1 MIINYLPFLSL
12 STEILL
18 GHPYRLKRKRFF
30 FFSSSNKRLCITKWH
45 TKKKEHIDCN
55 KTSLAKEIYQWYH
68 SLIYE
73 SSHTCRMAWK
83 YGTGAW
89 LKIASL
95 QIRQGWGGRRVWTP
109 HFLYFVHIYNWLL
122 PLSCGSH
129 LLVFFF
135 FHCKILYKFVGRF
148 FPIFFVSW
156 HLGNPTSCPLF
167 SHLPWSAY
175 PLYSQIPAPYICL
188 DPQIRHHVQNV
199 VLTHS
204 YH

>member
-73 SSHTCRMAWK
+73 IYESSHACMHTSCTL
-83 YGTGAW
+83 YISTTG
-89 LKIASL
+89 
-95 QIRQGWGGRRVWTP
+95 
-109 HFLYFVHIYNWLL
+109 HFPYLVAHT
-122 PLSCGSH
+122 SC
-129 LLVFFF
+129 FFF
-135 FHCKILYKFVGRF
+135 SIVKYCTNLLADFSLF
-148 FPIFFVSW
+148 FFVSW
-156 HLGNPTSCPLF
+156 YLGNPTSCPLF

-188 DPQIRHHVQNV
+188 NPQIRHHVQNV
-199 VLTHS
+199 ALTHS

>member
-18 GHPYRLKRKRFF
+18 GHPYRLKQKRF

-129 LLVFFF
+129 LLFFF
-135 FHCKILYKFVGRF
+135 FIVKYCTNLLADFSLFFLYPDTLEIPHPALSSLTFHGVPILFTPRF
-148 FPIFFVSW
+148 LPPI
-156 HLGNPTSCPLF
+156 
-167 SHLPWSAY
+167 SA
-175 PLYSQIPAPYICL
+175 S
-188 DPQIRHHVQNV
+188 
-199 VLTHS
+199 THKS
-204 YH
+204 GTMFKMWY

>member
-18 GHPYRLKRKRFF
+18 GHPYRLKQKRFF

-73 SSHTCRMAWK
+73 IYESSHACMHTSCTL
-83 YGTGAW
+83 YISTTG
-89 LKIASL
+89 
-95 QIRQGWGGRRVWTP
+95 
-109 HFLYFVHIYNWLL
+109 HFPYLVAHT
-122 PLSCGSH
+122 SC
-129 LLVFFF
+129 FF

-148 FPIFFVSW
+148 FPIFFCILIPWKSHILPSVLSPSMEC
-156 HLGNPTSCPLF
+156 LSSLLPDSCPLY
-167 SHLPWSAY
+167 LPRST
-175 PLYSQIPAPYICL
+175 
-188 DPQIRHHVQNV
+188 N
-199 VLTHS
+199 T
-204 YH
+204 